1 MIRIPAVII
10 LLMSFHMAW
19 GGSNDTTVK
28 EISAA
33 SLAAR
38 EDSSLVPKKIC
49 SCQLMNVKT
58 NKFETQ
64 LVGIFAE
71 KTPEGKTSSNYKLMN
86 EYIYRESVYFRI
98 AFTRSAEA
106 KEEVIKSTTDCLTL
120 YNKLKAQNSR
130 LKMYNIL
137 DVDILSALAKR

>member
-19 GGSNDTTVK
+19 GGSNDTTAK

-71 KTPEGKTSSNYKLMN
+71 KTLEGKKSSNYKNDFSEEKMEDIIKGFK
-86 EYIYRESVYFRI
+86 EYH
-98 AFTRSAEA
+98 
-106 KEEVIKSTTDCLTL
+106 
-120 YNKLKAQNSR
+120 LKNS
-130 LKMYNIL
+130 
-137 DVDILSALAKR
+137 